1 VALEGFLEQVRD
13 SIEIPEG
20 LSAHDALH
28 FQVRGLVRVFRDPT
42 CGPLMRALVAQ
53 AQSDPEVARA
63 LRERWL
69 APRRAIAAE
78 AVRLGVERGEIRSDV
93 DVAAAADQLFAPVYY
108 RLIFGHDPLTESF
121 AERLVDQLMTGLRPV
136 AQDVGQ

>member
-1 VALEGFLEQVRD
+1 VPG
-13 SIEIPEG
+13 
-20 LSAHDALH
+20 
-28 FQVRGLVRVFRDPT
+28 
-42 CGPLMRALVAQ
+42 
-53 AQSDPEVARA
+53 
-63 LRERWL
+63 
-69 APRRAIAAE
+69 PRRAIAAE